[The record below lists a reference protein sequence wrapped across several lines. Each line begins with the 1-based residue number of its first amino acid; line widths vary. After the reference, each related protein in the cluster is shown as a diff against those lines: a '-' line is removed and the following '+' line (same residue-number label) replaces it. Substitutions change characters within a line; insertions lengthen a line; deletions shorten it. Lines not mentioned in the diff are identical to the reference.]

1 MGRSQAQGLPRVALA
16 DVPACSASPRG
27 IRAINEAPAC
37 DALAHSLAPSEPGQK
52 PVCRAAGCRHRS
64 GSAGHGLPG
73 WSLARSRDR
82 NGWGE
87 FAATASLFPDLPQW
101 GALGGDAGAGAELV
115 LVFPGE

>member
-16 DVPACSASPRG
+16 DVPACSALPRG
-27 IRAINEAPAC
+27 IRAMNEAPAC
-37 DALAHSLAPSEPGQK
+37 DALAHSLTPSEPGQK
-52 PVCRAAGCRHRS
+52 PVCRLS
-64 GSAGHGLPG
+64 G

-87 FAATASLFPDLPQW
+87 FAATASLFPNLPQR
-101 GALGGDAGAGAELV
+101 GALGGDAGAGAALV